1 MREIF
6 LAVSS
11 SLLLVTQQAFTDE
24 KNPEHDA
31 VMQVVNSFFEAINT
45 SCAELMSE
53 IALHDSMTYSVR
65 EQDDGQWTLR
75 ARPQTWDLDRAKNRL
90 RPAP

>member
-1 MREIF
+1 M
-6 LAVSS
+6 
-11 SLLLVTQQAFTDE
+11 
-24 KNPEHDA
+24 PEHDA
-31 VMQVVNSFFEAINT
+31 VMQVVDSFFEAINT
-45 SCAELMSE
+45 SSPELMSE

-90 RPAP
+90 HPAP